1 MTKKK
6 KAVDNAA
13 NLADAAIRGIQEK
26 KGNNI
31 LLMDMRGLPNAV
43 TEIMVIATAESSTQ
57 VAAIADSVEDEV
69 RKELGENPWHTEG
82 YENSLWIL
90 LDYVNVVVHIF
101 QPDVRDYYQLEK
113 LWADAD
119 FKWIKD

>member
-13 NLADAAIRGIQEK
+13 ILAEIVVKGIQEK
-26 KGNNI
+26 KGSNI
-31 LLMDMRGLPNAV
+31 LVMDMRGLPNSV
-43 TEIMVIATAESSTQ
+43 TDIMVIASAESSTQ

-69 RKELGENPWHTEG
+69 RKELDESPWHTEG

-101 QPDVRDYYQLEK
+101 QPEVRDYYQIEK
-113 LWADAD
+113 LWADAE
-119 FKWIKD
+119 FKWIND

>member
-13 NLADAAIRGIQEK
+13 ILAEAAIRGIQEK
-26 KGNNI
+26 KGSNI
-31 LLMDMRGLPNAV
+31 LLMDMRGLPNSV
-43 TEIMVIATAESSTQ
+43 TDIMVIATAESSTQ

-69 RKELGENPWHTEG
+69 RKELAENPWHTEG
-82 YENSLWIL
+82 YENALWIL
-90 LDYVNVVVHIF
+90 LDYVNVVVHVF
-101 QPDVRDYYQLEK
+101 QPDVRDYYQIEK
-113 LWADAD
+113 LWADAE

>member
-6 KAVDNAA
+6 KEVDNAA
-13 NLADAAIRGIQEK
+13 ILADVVVKGIQEK
-26 KGNNI
+26 KGSNI
-31 LLMDMRGLPNAV
+31 LLMDMRGLANSV
-43 TEIMVIATAESSTQ
+43 TDIMVIANADSSTQ

-69 RKELGENPWHTEG
+69 RKVLGENPWHTEG

-101 QPDVRDYYQLEK
+101 QPDVRDYYQIEK
-113 LWADAD
+113 LWADAE

>member
-13 NLADAAIRGIQEK
+13 ILADAVIRGIQEK
-26 KGNNI
+26 KGKNI

-43 TEIMVIATAESSTQ
+43 TEIMVIASADSSTQ

-69 RKELGENPWHTEG
+69 RKELDESPWHTEG

-101 QPDVRDYYQLEK
+101 QPEVRDYYQIEK
-113 LWADAD
+113 LWADAA
-119 FKWIKD
+119 FKWIKE

>member
-13 NLADAAIRGIQEK
+13 ILAEIVVKGIQEK
-26 KGNNI
+26 KGSNI
-31 LLMDMRGLPNAV
+31 LMMDMRGLSNSV
-43 TEIMVIATAESSTQ
+43 TDIMVIASAESSTQ

-69 RKELGENPWHTEG
+69 RKALDENPWHTEG

-101 QPDVRDYYQLEK
+101 QPEVRDYYQIEK
-113 LWADAD
+113 LWADAE

>member
-13 NLADAAIRGIQEK
+13 ILAEIVVKGIQEK
-26 KGNNI
+26 KGSNI
-31 LLMDMRGLPNAV
+31 LVMDVRGLPNSV
-43 TEIMVIATAESSTQ
+43 TDIMVIASAESSTQ

-69 RKELGENPWHTEG
+69 RKELDESPWHTEG

-101 QPDVRDYYQLEK
+101 QPEVRDYYQIEK
-113 LWADAD
+113 LWADAE
-119 FKWIKD
+119 FKWIND

>member
-6 KAVDNAA
+6 KTVDNAA
-13 NLADAAIRGIQEK
+13 ILAEVIIKGIQEK
-26 KGNNI
+26 KGSNI
-31 LLMDMRGLPNAV
+31 LTMDMRKLPNSV
-43 TEIMVIATAESSTQ
+43 TDIMIIATAESSTQ

-101 QPDVRDYYQLEK
+101 QPEVRDYYQIEK
-113 LWADAD
+113 LWADAE
-119 FKWIKD
+119 FKWIND